1 MKERYHVSFAKM
13 LFFDNLLENR
23 YLFQILHTSMTIKN
37 SENVVKSGYFE
48 NLCDREHVFF
58 FFFSLFLLK
67 QLKRNKNL
75 LCKVV
80 IAFLTY

>member
-58 FFFSLFLLK
+58 FFF
-67 QLKRNKNL
+67 
-75 LCKVV
+75 
-80 IAFLTY
+80 AFSFKAVKEE

>member
-58 FFFSLFLLK
+58 FFFF
-67 QLKRNKNL
+67 
-75 LCKVV
+75 
-80 IAFLTY
+80 AFSFKAVKEE